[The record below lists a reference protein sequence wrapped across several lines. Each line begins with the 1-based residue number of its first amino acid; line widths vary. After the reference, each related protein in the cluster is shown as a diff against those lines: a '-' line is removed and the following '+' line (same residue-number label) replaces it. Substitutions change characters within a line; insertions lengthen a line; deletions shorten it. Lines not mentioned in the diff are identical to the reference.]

1 MPGFHLSIYDSELP
15 LKEVSIDEHDGS
27 VMIFQHQN
35 CSLKMNFYPGYPYDV
50 FVFGETKVLLEGMI
64 YNRTKEEIRNF
75 LATVCVKPEPDQKEI
90 ENWLHSVDGEFVCVI
105 LNTIKGKVQIFN
117 DLFGRLPVYYA
128 QSEGKTI
135 ISRDIASLRA
145 SVGESDYDRFSVAS
159 TLIFGFVPGIK
170 TLWKGINRLTPASMM
185 KLDAFSNQNLSIQKI
200 CDFADRT
207 ENKEV
212 KTSELLDLL
221 TNATQ
226 NRIRNLPNPALSL
239 SGGLDSRLIAGILD
253 KNKLSIPSCT
263 YQDEEGS
270 ANSDIESVTEMIKVL
285 GIQDRHTFI
294 KLTNAGK
301 SDQDELLLCKQG
313 LNYLGMAFLVPYLNY
328 FKDNHLQQITGD
340 GGDKVVAD
348 LRPLV
353 RLRSRNDLWQYLLRK
368 HSFGSVSNILKLCS
382 ISEREYREELEEIL
396 FEEGLTNMEDVYIR
410 FLLKGRAQVWLFEG
424 EDRNRFFSWSTT
436 PFYNPEFALKALNL
450 PMKSKA
456 SGKIFLAMFRELGS
470 GLEQISNP
478 NWKLSLDRQ
487 AAIRKLH
494 FKQKL
499 KYSLPYFVQRIL
511 SANQKLDLQMIHPE
525 LKSMI
530 ESSLREADVPD
541 WFDWQAQS
549 KNWLRNEDLGWHLL
563 TILKLWKR

>member
-1 MPGFHLSIYDSELP
+1 MPGFHLSIHDSELP

-27 VMIFQHQN
+27 VMIYQHQN
-35 CSLKMNFYPGYPYDV
+35 CSLKMYFYPGYPYEV
-50 FVFGETKVLLEGMI
+50 FDFGETKVLLEGMI

-105 LNTIKGKVQIFN
+105 LNTNKGKVQIFN

-270 ANSDIESVTEMIKVL
+270 ANADIESVTEMIKVL

-353 RLRSRNDLWQYLLRK
+353 RLRSRNDLWQYLQRK
-368 HSFGSVSNILKLCS
+368 NSFGSVSNVLKLCS
-382 ISEREYREELEEIL
+382 ISENEFRTELEEIL
-396 FEEGLTNMEDVYIR
+396 FEDGLTHIEDVYIR

-456 SGKIFLAMFRELGS
+456 SGKIFLEMFRQLGS
-470 GLEQISNP
+470 GLEQIPNP
-478 NWKLSLDRQ
+478 NWKLSPDQ
-487 AAIRKLH
+487 QTAIRKLF

-499 KYSLPYFVQRIL
+499 KYRLPNFVQRISSRKQL
-511 SANQKLDLQMIHPE
+511 LELQLINPE
-525 LKSMI
+525 LDSLIKSYL
-530 ESSLREADVPD
+530 SEADLPD
-541 WFDWQAQS
+541 WFDWQAQR
-549 KNWLRNEDLGWHLL
+549 KNWIRNVDLGWHLL
-563 TILKLWKR
+563 TILKLWQR

>member
-1 MPGFHLSIYDSELP
+1 MPGFHLSIHESDLP
-15 LKEVSIDEHDGS
+15 SKKPSIDEHYGS
-27 VMIFQHQN
+27 VVIFQNQDF
-35 CSLKMNFYPGYPYDV
+35 SLRMSIYPGYPFEIFD
-50 FVFGETKVLLEGMI
+50 FGETKVLLEGMI
-64 YNRTKEEIRNF
+64 YNRTTEEIRNF

-90 ENWLHSVDGEFVCVI
+90 ENWLRSADGEFVCVI
-105 LNTIKGKVQIFN
+105 VNTIEGKVQIFN
-117 DLFGRLPVYYA
+117 DLFGRLPVYFA

-145 SVGESDYDRFSVAS
+145 SVGDSEYDRFSVAS

-170 TLWKGINRLTPASMM
+170 TLWKGINRLTHASLM
-185 KLDAFSNQNLSIQKI
+185 KLDTFTKQKISIQKI
-200 CDFADRT
+200 CDFTDRT

-212 KTSELLDLL
+212 KISELLDLL

-253 KNKLSIPSCT
+253 KNKLSAPTFT
-263 YQDEEGS
+263 YQDDQGS
-270 ANSDIESVTEMIKVL
+270 ANADIESVNEMIKML
-285 GIQDRHTFI
+285 RIQDQHTFI

-353 RLRSRNDLWQYLLRK
+353 RLRSRNDLWHYLQQK

-487 AAIRKLH
+487 EAIRKLH

-541 WFDWQAQS
+541 WFDYQAQS